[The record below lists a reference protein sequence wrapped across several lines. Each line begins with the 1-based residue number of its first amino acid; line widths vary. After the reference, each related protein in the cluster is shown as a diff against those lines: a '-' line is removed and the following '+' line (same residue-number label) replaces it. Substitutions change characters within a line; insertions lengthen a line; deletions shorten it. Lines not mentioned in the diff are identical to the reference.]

1 MIVQM
6 LRVVPYVH
14 SYTISTDIRVLV
26 PKMATPPEFKSN
38 KPIPVSRFVYLK
50 YLTPQRKISLSK
62 IHNMRIESSLKYF
75 VN

>member
-6 LRVVPYVH
+6 LCVVPYVH
-14 SYTISTDIRVLV
+14 SCTVSTDMRVLV

-50 YLTPQRKISLSK
+50 YHKEKFRYRKIT
-62 IHNMRIESSLKYF
+62 HNMRIDSSLKY